1 MRASSVRANARA
13 IVTSDGEPYQHPHT
27 SLHPWVRER
36 SAASTSHRAYQDHSE
51 RPAHPL
57 DRLVAQLNESWRVVD
72 DPLQWILQR
81 RKGNPRPKNS
91 GWRDRSFCRTRDA
104 LLRCVR
110 EYCGEIDVNS
120 LSKLNVRRASRGR
133 SLHLLF
139 HLPVKY
145 RMGARLLQVE
155 EAIYRLIKKHGRRDD
170 DKHGHGYWADE
181 VIKLVIHDN
190 PDGKYSSRVAVPKS
204 GSTSASGRSIAAYR
218 VSSSGSAAALRR
230 TSVPLRA
237 LGRNSKTATME

>member
-1 MRASSVRANARA
+1 M
-13 IVTSDGEPYQHPHT
+13 
-27 SLHPWVRER
+27 
-36 SAASTSHRAYQDHSE
+36 
-51 RPAHPL
+51 
-57 DRLVAQLNESWRVVD
+57 
-72 DPLQWILQR
+72 
-81 RKGNPRPKNS
+81 
-91 GWRDRSFCRTRDA
+91 
-104 LLRCVR
+104 
-110 EYCGEIDVNS
+110 
-120 LSKLNVRRASRGR
+120 
-133 SLHLLF
+133 HLLF